1 MLDFSQL
8 LTFTIAS
15 AIIILS
21 PGADSF
27 VLLRISHSQGIKA
40 GMRALWGINL
50 GNTSQALLMISG
62 VGLVVSR
69 FEPAILT
76 LKILGGL
83 YMTYLAVM
91 AARAAWRA
99 RGQAGADSAAATN
112 STAATNSAEAANSST
127 SLSGEAARVKK
138 SSPFL
143 QGLVSNITNPKPL
156 LFYLAFFPLFIGSA
170 TNVPLQLSMLSG
182 IFIGFALV
190 WQTVIVYGAVK
201 LSETIKSPKFNLV
214 MDVICAIAFAAI
226 AAFIFAEI

>member
-62 VGLVVSR
+62 VGLVVSK

-76 LKILGGL
+76 LKVLGGL
-83 YMTYLAVM
+83 YMAYLAVM

-99 RGQAGADSAAATN
+99 SSRFGRDLASAAD
-112 STAATNSAEAANSST
+112 SST
-127 SLSGEAARVKK
+127 SQSGEAARVKK
-138 SSPFL
+138 SSSFL
-143 QGLVSNITNPKPL
+143 QGLVSNVTNPKPL
-156 LFYLAFFPLFIGSA
+156 LFYLAFFPLFIGTA

-182 IFIGFALV
+182 IFIGFALI

-201 LSETIKSPKFNLV
+201 LSETIKSAKFNLV

>member
-8 LTFTIAS
+8 LTFAIAS

-99 RGQAGADSAAATN
+99 RRQAGADSAAVTN
-112 STAATNSAEAANSST
+112 SVGSADSST
-127 SLSGEAARVKK
+127 PLSGEAARVKK

-143 QGLVSNITNPKPL
+143 QGLISNITNPKPL

-182 IFIGFALV
+182 IFIGFALI